1 MFEESEPD
9 EPESLLPVGTLVGA
23 KYAIKRVLGTGGNGA
38 VYEGEHTAIGH
49 RVAIKVARLSQKER
63 ALALARF
70 SREARICGSLRHPNV
85 GQVYDVGELEDG
97 SPYMVMELQEGR
109 SLADVFDEMQLPIV
123 ALVGIARQLLAGLAA
138 AHAAGVVHRDIK
150 PDNVMIVRDV
160 KGDVMVKLVDFGIS
174 MTMRTDV
181 DGGTTGEDVIIGS
194 PDYMAP
200 EQFRGAAIDVRTDLY
215 AVGVLLYE
223 GITGRLPFSGE
234 SMADLLISVFQDKVE
249 PPSALRADCPPELE
263 GVVLAAMSRDPG
275 LRPQSAELMSRAFDQ
290 LAGPR
295 REAGFTLT
303 GLEEQS
309 RERRPTGA
317 HRRRTADLRTLQ
329 DLGAQ
334 VEQRS
339 RIARAPR
346 IPLFVAGGVAA
357 LVLIALLSHSRSTPP
372 ITATSTRSA
381 IARTPPKPP
390 APQTP
395 AAGTESPSATTPAA
409 TAPSVPDAEPAASQP
424 ARSHERSARATPARA
439 ARRAAS
445 STPTK
450 ATSPA
455 ASAAAAAAP
464 AKPSS
469 ADATATTALF
479 REAAIAFV
487 HGDSAR
493 SRDLYLQVL
502 ARDPARADAYR
513 GLGLACARLGRRAEA
528 ARAFER
534 YLQMRPDAADAA
546 RIRAELAKL
555 R

>member
-1 MFEESEPD
+1 MD
-9 EPESLLPVGTLVGA
+9 
-23 KYAIKRVLGTGGNGA
+23 
-38 VYEGEHTAIGH
+38 
-49 RVAIKVARLSQKER
+49 
-63 ALALARF
+63 
-70 SREARICGSLRHPNV
+70 
-85 GQVYDVGELEDG
+85 DG

-109 SLADVFDEMQLPIV
+109 SLADVFDEMQLPIA

-160 KGDVMVKLVDFGIS
+160 KGDVVVKLVDFGIS
-174 MTMRTDV
+174 MTVRTDV
-181 DGGTTGEDVIIGS
+181 DGGTTDEDLIIGS

-200 EQFRGAAIDVRTDLY
+200 EQFRGADIDVRTDLY

-223 GITGRLPFSGE
+223 GITRRLPFTGE

-249 PPSALRADCPPELE
+249 LPSALRADCPPELE
-263 GVVLAAMSRDPG
+263 RVVLAAMSRDPA
-275 LRPQSAELMSRAFDQ
+275 LRPQSAEQMSRALDQ

-295 REAGFTLT
+295 QEAGINLDV
-303 GLEEQS
+303 LEEQS
-309 RERRPTGA
+309 RDKRATGA

-334 VEQRS
+334 VQRRS
-339 RIARAPR
+339 RAWRAQRIA
-346 IPLFVAGGVAA
+346 LFAAGGMAV
-357 LVLIALLSHSRSTPP
+357 LVLIAVLSHSRSTPP
-372 ITATSTRSA
+372 AAAGSTPRPA
-381 IARTPPKPP
+381 IAHAPSTPPEPTP
-390 APQTP
+390 AQVP
-395 AAGTESPSATTPAA
+395 AAGTDAPPAPSPAA
-409 TAPSVPDAEPAASQP
+409 IEPSIPDAKPAANPPVQ
-424 ARSHERSARATPARA
+424 ARERTARTTSSRG
-439 ARRAAS
+439 ARRAAA
-445 STPTK
+445 STLAKP
-450 ATSPA
+450 ASPA
-455 ASAAAAAAP
+455 APAAPAAP

-493 SRDLYLQVL
+493 SRDLYSQVL